1 MIAPMPRP
9 MFIACLLATACA
21 LASASLVI
29 AQPGA
34 TVSAVSATRAGAVT
48 QGTSYTINHYSI
60 DNGGGRSSGGA
71 FAITGSIGQHDADP
85 LQPSTGGAFAVT
97 GGFWPGTGAPL
108 PTTIFSNGFE
118 GP

>member
-9 MFIACLLATACA
+9 MFIAFL
-21 LASASLVI
+21 LASASLAV
-29 AQPGA
+29 AQPDA
-34 TVSAVSATRAGAVT
+34 TVPAVGATRAGAGT
-48 QGTSYTINHYSI
+48 QGTGYAINHDSI

-71 FAITGSIGQHDADP
+71 FSITGSIGQHDADP
-85 LQPSTGGAFAVT
+85 LQPSSGGAFAVT
-97 GGFWPGTGAPL
+97 GGFWLGTGAPL